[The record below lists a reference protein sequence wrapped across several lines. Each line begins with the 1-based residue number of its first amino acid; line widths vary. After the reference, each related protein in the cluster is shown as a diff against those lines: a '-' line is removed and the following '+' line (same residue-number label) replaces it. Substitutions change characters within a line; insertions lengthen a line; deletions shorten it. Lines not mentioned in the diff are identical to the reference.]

1 MEQQLYTEDQY
12 HIWLDWLRKLER
24 LDKINN
30 SVTQEYSAIKQV
42 RDWERK
48 EKLTP
53 EAIKQMIARFEVEGF
68 TVVH

>member
-1 MEQQLYTEDQY
+1 MEQRLYTEDQY

-24 LDKINN
+24 LDKIND
-30 SVTQEYSAIKQV
+30 SLTTGYSTIKAV
-42 RDWERK
+42 KDWEK
-48 EKLTP
+48 QENLTP